1 MSSPTGSMRTVPDTT
16 ACLDKA
22 YLQAHHVVSVP
33 LVILFGEDSTLD
45 ISCKDSL
52 QWLRTSPVLPRTAA
66 PPPGEFVRAYRRQL
80 EQAQTILSILPS
92 FDVSGT
98 VRSAISACGVS
109 LPSGGG
115 RTVPRRAPP
124 FGCAA

>member
-1 MSSPTGSMRTVPDTT
+1 MGIVPDTT
-16 ACLDKA
+16 ACLDEA
-22 YLQAHHVVSVP
+22 FRQAHHVVSVP
-33 LVILFGEDSTLD
+33 LVILGAEASALD
-45 ISCKDSL
+45 ISCKDFL
-52 QWLRTSPVLPRTAA
+52 HRLRTSPVLPRTAA
-66 PPPGEFVRAYRRQL
+66 PPPGEFVKAFRRQL
-80 EQAQTILSILPS
+80 EQAQTILSIHPS
-92 FDVSGT
+92 SEVSGT